1 MTELLK
7 NRIEEKDRWLC
18 NYIEPNFLDKK
29 VNKSK
34 LGLNIA
40 IQISG
45 GLRHFKFVI
54 PWVNHFL
61 VEPLDADVFVH
72 GWSNNF
78 GIEENENSLN
88 RYKNLKLFKVN
99 DINDP
104 KFNFLKKDIKNIEKV
119 YGNLYNVFECNKIR
133 VQYETNNNFNY
144 DIVIKIRPDAF
155 FFDTIS
161 DDILLKLMSGEEIGI
176 PQDYFGNL
184 WCSLTTDMFAIG
196 RSDVINNYTLAY
208 KFIEDSIKYQGV
220 GPEDSIHYHLMN
232 NMKNIKILNTRVN
245 FVIDYL
251 PFLPKEEMDMY
262 NTRFNMGG
270 SEWSF

>member
-1 MTELLK
+1 MTELLQTK
-7 NRIEEKDRWLC
+7 IEEKDRWLC

-34 LGLNIA
+34 LGLKIA

-61 VEPLDADVFVH
+61 IEPLDGDVFVH

-78 GIEENENSLN
+78 GIEENENSLKK
-88 RYKNLKLFKVN
+88 YKNLKLFKVN

-119 YGNLYNVFECNKIR
+119 YGNLYNVFECNKLR

-144 DIVIKIRPDAF
+144 DIVIRIRPDAF
-155 FFDTIS
+155 FFETIS

-176 PQDYFGNL
+176 PQDYFGKL

-208 KFIEDSIKYQGV
+208 NFIEDSIRYQGV

-232 NMKNIKILNTRVN
+232 NMKSIKILNTRVN

-251 PFLPKEEMDMY
+251 PFLPKEEMDMC

-270 SEWSF
+270 AEWSF